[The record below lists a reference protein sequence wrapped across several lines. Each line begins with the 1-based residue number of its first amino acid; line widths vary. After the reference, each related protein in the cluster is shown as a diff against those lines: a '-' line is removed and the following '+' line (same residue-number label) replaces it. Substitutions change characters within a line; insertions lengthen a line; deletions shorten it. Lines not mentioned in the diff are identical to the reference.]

1 MFNVSKSNTQ
11 LIARCTYNPSTH
23 KVKFENFSK
32 YYNNAKN

>member
-1 MFNVSKSNTQ
+1 MFYIPKSNVQ
-11 LIARCTYNPSTH
+11 LIERCIYNPSTH

>member
-1 MFNVSKSNTQ
+1 MFYIPKSNVQ
-11 LIARCTYNPSTH
+11 LIARCIYNPSTH

>member
-23 KVKFENFSK
+23 KVQFEDFSK
-32 YYNNAKN
+32 YYSNAKD